1 MYHCDICNDESFTY
15 HDDDE
20 GRFIAV
26 PCTCRG
32 IRNSI
37 RLMEN
42 SGITDA
48 FLRCTFDSYKTMNL
62 ESLQRGKRQAEKYVE
77 DFLDIEKK
85 TRNSILFSGQVG
97 AGKTHLGIAI
107 SQELIQKGIAVS
119 YMPYRTAVTKLKQN
133 IVNDEAAYEKELNQY
148 RKARVL
154 FIDDFLKGKI
164 TESDINMMYEIVN
177 YRYMNQLPMI
187 ISTEK
192 SLKELIQFDEAIGSR
207 IIEMSREHVVV
218 FKDKSLNYRLKQ
230 EVV

>member
-1 MYHCDICNDESFTY
+1 MYHCKICNDDEYTY
-15 HDDDE
+15 YEDE
-20 GRFIAV
+20 NGLFIAR
-26 PCTCRG
+26 PCICSE
-32 IRNSI
+32 IRKSI
-37 RLMEN
+37 RLMEQ
-42 SGITDA
+42 SGITEA
-48 FLRCTFDSYKTMNL
+48 FCRCTLENYKTMGSDAL
-62 ESLQRGKRQAEKYVE
+62 ARAKDMSVKYVNTFTE
-77 DFLDIEKK
+77 NEKGI
-85 TRNSILFSGQVG
+85 RNSILFSGQVG

-107 SQELIQKGIAVS
+107 SQELIKKGIAVS

-192 SLKELIQFDEAIGSR
+192 SLRELIQFDEAIGSR

>member
-1 MYHCDICNDESFTY
+1 M
-15 HDDDE
+15 
-20 GRFIAV
+20 
-26 PCTCRG
+26 
-32 IRNSI
+32 
-37 RLMEN
+37 
-42 SGITDA
+42 
-48 FLRCTFDSYKTMNL
+48 
-62 ESLQRGKRQAEKYVE
+62 
-77 DFLDIEKK
+77 
-85 TRNSILFSGQVG
+85 
-97 AGKTHLGIAI
+97 GIAI

-133 IVNDEAAYEKELNQY
+133 IVNDEATYEKELNQY

>member
-1 MYHCDICNDESFTY
+1 M
-15 HDDDE
+15 
-20 GRFIAV
+20 
-26 PCTCRG
+26 
-32 IRNSI
+32 
-37 RLMEN
+37 
-42 SGITDA
+42 
-48 FLRCTFDSYKTMNL
+48 
-62 ESLQRGKRQAEKYVE
+62 QRGKRQAEKYVE

-107 SQELIQKGIAVS
+107 IQELIQKGIAVS

-133 IVNDEAAYEKELNQY
+133 IVNDEAVYEKELNQY